1 MSGELPDLRRREE
14 VQAYLRDL
22 SSELG
27 LQLCDP
33 QFAAALDSRD
43 QLRRFREEFHVPKIG
58 ELLEGRAKAEGMGE
72 IKYKTLHCTH

>member
-27 LQLCDP
+27 LQLCDL

-58 ELLEGRAKAEGMGE
+58 ELLEGRAKAEGTGKL
-72 IKYKTLHCTH
+72 KYKILHCTH